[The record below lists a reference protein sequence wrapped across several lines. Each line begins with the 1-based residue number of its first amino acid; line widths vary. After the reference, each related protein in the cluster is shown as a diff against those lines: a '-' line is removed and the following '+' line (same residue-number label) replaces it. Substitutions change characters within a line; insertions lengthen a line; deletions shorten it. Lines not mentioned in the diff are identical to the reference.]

1 MDRSWQFK
9 YLISIYWAFTT
20 VSSVGYGDIS
30 ASNNLEMFVGMI
42 IMLAGTTFYAY
53 AIGSL
58 TSLLTELNIDN
69 EQLNQKIQMV
79 KNHQKIST
87 LDNKMAQ
94 RIIDHVKSR
103 QVQSKYEDI
112 DSLTRSLPPYLTD
125 KIVKITHGQC
135 YKKIHFFRNAAKTSP
150 DLNSKIIHE
159 LRALSMGPNEMIYQ

>member
-69 EQLNQKIQMV
+69 E
-79 KNHQKIST
+79 
-87 LDNKMAQ
+87 
-94 RIIDHVKSR
+94 
-103 QVQSKYEDI
+103 
-112 DSLTRSLPPYLTD
+112 
-125 KIVKITHGQC
+125 
-135 YKKIHFFRNAAKTSP
+135 
-150 DLNSKIIHE
+150 
-159 LRALSMGPNEMIYQ
+159 